1 MFDSIKKYFLKLSNL
16 PAVLLLLLL
25 FFVVLNLLAGV
36 FNLKLDLS
44 KDKIYTLSPAT
55 VNVLKNVDDVVQI
68 KFVASSNIPKQF
80 MPLKDRVLGLLQE
93 YKKNNSNI
101 SIEVLD
107 PDKDQEAEKLV
118 TQQGLP
124 QLQFT
129 EQKSGQLSLSN
140 AYFGI
145 IIQYL
150 DKSEMIPQVLS
161 VEGLEYDVTTA
172 IYRLINKDLPE
183 VSVVGYESSF
193 ANQGSSITNL
203 DNVLRK
209 QFLVT
214 YPQLHEADLSKTTLL
229 FIIDDGQ
236 KSYSSDEAKI
246 IKDYINNKGNAIVI
260 ANGIW
265 VSDSTLSTTPANHNL
280 NEVLKDYGLQIESNL
295 ILSNSAELVNF
306 GGGQLSL
313 VLPYRFWVKT
323 NVFNP
328 EKSIFNNINTLTYPW
343 VSSIK
348 ITNQSIAEPLVK
360 TTDQSWVQ
368 TSEFNLSPETAVDPV
383 PDDTQSFV
391 VSALSQKKDSGSV
404 AVISSRRFVLDQ
416 FQSQNDNMNFIS
428 NLALSL
434 TNNQLA
440 GIRNKSAGVYILPV
454 FAYPLSEI
462 IKYALIF
469 LLPVLFFT
477 YGIIKVIKR

>member
-1 MFDSIKKYFLKLSNL
+1 MLRAVRRYFLGLSNIFTV
-16 PAVLLLLLL
+16 VLLLIV
-25 FFVVLNLLAGV
+25 FFVVLNLLAGI
-36 FNLKLDLS
+36 FNFKLDLS

-55 VNVLKNVDDVVQI
+55 YNVLKNVDDVIQI
-68 KFVASSNIPKQF
+68 KFIASSNIPKQF

-93 YKKNNSNI
+93 YKKANPNVTV
-101 SIEVLD
+101 EVLD
-107 PDKDQEAEKLV
+107 PDKDSTAEKLV
-118 TQQGLP
+118 SQQGLP

-150 DKSEMIPQVLS
+150 DKSEIIPQVLS
-161 VEGLEYDVTTA
+161 VEGLEYDITSA
-172 IYRLINKDLPE
+172 IYRLVNKDLPE
-183 VSVVGYESSF
+183 VGVVGYESSF
-193 ANQGSSITNL
+193 ANQNSSITNL
-203 DNVLRK
+203 DSVLRK

-214 YPQLHEADLSKTTLL
+214 YPQLEDADLSRTKLL

-236 KSYSSDEAKI
+236 KSYSTSEAKI
-246 IKDYINNKGNAIVI
+246 ITDYINKKGNAIII
-260 ANGIW
+260 ADGVW
-265 VSDSTLSTTPANHNL
+265 VSDATLTTTPANHNL
-280 NEVLKDYGLQIESNL
+280 NEVLKNFGLEIEPNL

-328 EKSIFNNINTLTYPW
+328 DKSIFNNINTLTYPW

-348 ITNQSIAEPLVK
+348 VKDNSIVEPLVK
-360 TTDQSWVQ
+360 TTNQSWAQ
-368 TSEFNLSPETAVDPV
+368 TNEFNLSPETAADPV
-383 PDDTQSFV
+383 PEETQSFV
-391 VSALSQKKDSGSV
+391 VSALAEKKSAGKV

-416 FQSQNDNMNFIS
+416 FQSQNDNLNFIS

-454 FAYPLSEI
+454 YSYPFSEI
-462 IKYALIF
+462 LKYSLIF
-469 LLPVLFFT
+469 LFPALFLIL
-477 YGIIKVIKR
+477 GVVKAVRR